1 MPARTDFRHH
11 QSLTVRVRE
20 DFAMHHREL
29 IVLGDTTV
37 GAFARELQAQCAA
50 AALPWIVRDGGF
62 DSWEREIYEPS
73 SPTRRAESAALGFL
87 LSPRLLE
94 GEAGDGLIARLESL
108 LSALAQI
115 SPERTVLFG
124 NLFYDPQVVLPLTQ
138 TRELA
143 DRMRQVCELL
153 EQFSARYSWFYVVD
167 HAALA
172 LTAGIRALHDP
183 RYEALGAL
191 YYSPAGARQLAKLWC
206 RTLGALERTPAKV
219 LVVDLDNVLW
229 GGILGEDGA
238 DGLKMSHSGI
248 GLFYRR
254 FQMSLL
260 TLKASGVLLA
270 ACSKNNPT
278 EAEVVLREHPD
289 CLLRPKDFAA
299 LEISWD
305 PKSEGL
311 RRLSA
316 RLGLGLDSF
325 VFVDDSRFER
335 EEVHAALPEVRILEF
350 PVNPEGLTGMLADS
364 QAFDRLRI
372 TTEDTLRAQS
382 YADETRREQLR
393 ATAQTP
399 ADFYR
404 SLQLVAKLSRSQAE
418 DFERLHQ
425 LIHKTNQFNLTAQ
438 RLTAEELR
446 AKLQSSQFD
455 VFTIRV
461 SDRFGD
467 SGLVGLAIIDKTDP
481 LHWCVE
487 NFLLSC
493 RVIGRTVENAFVSW
507 LGEQAE
513 KDGAHMLT
521 LHFAASG
528 RNQVA
533 REFLDRS
540 GLKSSADATK
550 WTLDVARREGL
561 PPHYV
566 TISGG

>member
-1 MPARTDFRHH
+1 M
-11 QSLTVRVRE
+11 
-20 DFAMHHREL
+20 
-29 IVLGDTTV
+29 
-37 GAFARELQAQCAA
+37 
-50 AALPWIVRDGGF
+50 
-62 DSWEREIYEPS
+62 
-73 SPTRRAESAALGFL
+73 
-87 LSPRLLE
+87 
-94 GEAGDGLIARLESL
+94 
-108 LSALAQI
+108 
-115 SPERTVLFG
+115 
-124 NLFYDPQVVLPLTQ
+124 
-138 TRELA
+138 
-143 DRMRQVCELL
+143 
-153 EQFSARYSWFYVVD
+153 
-167 HAALA
+167 
-172 LTAGIRALHDP
+172 
-183 RYEALGAL
+183 
-191 YYSPAGARQLAKLWC
+191 
-206 RTLGALERTPAKV
+206 

-260 TLKASGVLLA
+260 ALKKAGVLLA
-270 ACSKNNPT
+270 VCSKNNPT
-278 EAEVVLREHPD
+278 EAEVVLRQHPD
-289 CLLRPKDFAA
+289 CLLRPGDFAA
-299 LEISWD
+299 MEISWD
-305 PKSEGL
+305 SKSEGL

-325 VFVDDSRFER
+325 VFVDDSPFER
-335 EEVHAALPEVRILEF
+335 EEVRAALPEVRVLEF
-350 PVNPEGLTGMLADS
+350 PVNPEGLTGMLADC

-372 TTEDTLRAQS
+372 TTEDALRAQS
-382 YADETRREQLR
+382 YADEARREQLR

-404 SLQLVAKLSRSQAE
+404 SLQLVATVSRSQAE

-425 LIHKTNQFNLTAQ
+425 LIHKTNQFNLTTQ

-467 SGLVGLAIIDKTDP
+467 SGLVGLAIIDRTDH
-481 LHWCVE
+481 LHWSVE

-507 LGEQAE
+507 LVEQAE
-513 KDGAHMLT
+513 NTGAQTLT
-521 LHFAASG
+521 LRFAASG

-533 REFLDRS
+533 WEFLERS
-540 GLKSSADATK
+540 GLQRNADATQ
-550 WTLDVARREGL
+550 WTLEVARREAL

-566 TISGG
+566 TISVG